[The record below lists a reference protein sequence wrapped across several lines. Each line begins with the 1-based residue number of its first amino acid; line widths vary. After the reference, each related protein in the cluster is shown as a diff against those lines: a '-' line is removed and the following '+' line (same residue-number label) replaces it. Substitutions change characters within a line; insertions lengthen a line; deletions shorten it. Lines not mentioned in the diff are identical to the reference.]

1 VRLTTIGVFCA
12 SSDGADARYREAAG
26 EMGRLLA
33 SAGRRIVYGGGRTG
47 LMGALAEAAMAAGG
61 EVIGLM
67 PRHLVD
73 REVAHHQI
81 TRLEVMD
88 TMHARKARLAELVDA
103 FVALPGGLGTV
114 EEFTEIWTWA
124 QLGLHAKPYG
134 LLNVL
139 GYYDGLLAFL
149 DGAVSQGFVRPEHRA
164 MVQVAT
170 DPAALIAA
178 LESAPPPA
186 RAKYVAGA
194 GS

>member
-186 RAKYVAGA
+186 RAKYVDGA

>member
-1 VRLTTIGVFCA
+1 MRLTTIGVFCA

-186 RAKYVAGA
+186 RAKYVDGA